1 MSTDESA
8 FFSTMSA
15 YFGPGTDWRS
25 STGKGV
31 TVAVIDS
38 GIDDTHKDLSGR
50 VVESVEARVEK
61 NKVIFEPSEA
71 VEVPRTFGRPLG
83 GCRRSSATDASRAE
97 AGGISTANAND

>member
-38 GIDDTHKDLSGR
+38 GIDDTHKDLSWR

-71 VEVPRTFGRPLG
+71 VDSAGHGTACAGIIARIAPEVRFASVKVLG
-83 GCRRSSATDASRAE
+83 
-97 AGGISTANAND
+97 AGGL